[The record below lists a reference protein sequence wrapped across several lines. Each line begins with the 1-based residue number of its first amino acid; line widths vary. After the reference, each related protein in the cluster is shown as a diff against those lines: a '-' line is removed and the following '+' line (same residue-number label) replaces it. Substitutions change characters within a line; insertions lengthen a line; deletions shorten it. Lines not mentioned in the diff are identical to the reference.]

1 MNLALAVAPAPLRGA
16 MLNNEP
22 MSKHTSWR
30 VGGNAEYAYIPADIA
45 DLANFLQ
52 SLPRDEPV
60 YFVGLGSNLLVR
72 DGGVR
77 GTVILLHGALNQISP
92 WHEKGGDATHVAG
105 IYVEAGVASPK
116 VARFTALNNLQGA
129 EFLAGIPGTLG
140 GALAMNAGCYGA
152 ETWGRVAEVLT
163 IDRYGELRRRLPQD
177 FMVGYRHVT
186 LKSGGEEWFV
196 AAWLRFCKGDATTSR
211 AKIKELLEKRV
222 ASQPLNLPNAGSVF
236 RNPPGEHAARLIEA
250 SGLKGM
256 RVGGAEVSQKHANFI
271 VNTGSARAGDIE
283 SLITKI
289 QDTVMEK
296 HGVALVREVRIIGEA
311 A

>member
-1 MNLALAVAPAPLRGA
+1 MNLALAVMPAPLRGI
-16 MLNNEP
+16 MLNDEP

-30 VGGNAEYAYIPADIA
+30 VGGPAEYAYIPADIA
-45 DLANFLQ
+45 DLASFLQ
-52 SLPRDEPV
+52 SLPQDEPV

-92 WHEKGGDATHVAG
+92 WHEKSGNLTQVVG
-105 IYVEAGVASPK
+105 IYVEAGVPSPK
-116 VARFTALNNLQGA
+116 VARYAAMNNLQGA

-140 GALAMNAGCYGA
+140 GALAMNAGSYGA

-163 IDRYGELRRRLPQD
+163 IDRYGELHRRMPQD

-186 LKSGGEEWFV
+186 LKKDEKEWFV
-196 AAWLRFCKGDATTSR
+196 AAWLRFPKGDEASSR
-211 AKIKELLEKRV
+211 AKIKELLERRV

-236 RNPPGEHAARLIEA
+236 RNPPGDHAARLIE
-250 SGLKGM
+250 SCDLKGA

-271 VNTGSARAGDIE
+271 VNNGNAHAGDIE
-283 SLITKI
+283 SLITLV